1 MLYFAVRRTA
11 LALAVLVAISA
22 VTFLLFYAGPQNAAR
37 SACGAKCDA
46 TAVAAIRHGMGLDES
61 VPAQYWHYLTGLVGG
76 RTLQD
81 INGAPVAC
89 PAPCL
94 GYSYFLHEPVV
105 TAVGQ
110 ALPVTLSLTLGAV
123 AVVILLGGGTGFLS
137 ALFPRTLL
145 DRALN
150 TFTLVGA
157 SVQLIFIGYAVQYY
171 LVYQAHL
178 LPQPGYTSPWSNP
191 LEWARGMLLPW
202 LMLGWVTAAVYARL
216 ARAQLL
222 DTMGE
227 EYIRTA
233 RSKGLGWRRTHLK
246 YTVRGAGAPL
256 VQLLGLE
263 VGWLLGGS
271 VIAETVFGLNGVGKL
286 AQTAI
291 TQNDL
296 PTVVGTVLLAAFFVV
311 LFVALTDLLIAL
323 LDPRIR
329 LA

>member
-1 MLYFAVRRTA
+1 MLAFAVRRTA
-11 LALAVLVAISA
+11 QVLAVLVAISA
-22 VTFLLFYAGPQNAAR
+22 VTFALFYAGPQDAAR

-46 TAVAAIRHGMGLDES
+46 AAVASIRHGMGLDQA
-61 VPAQYWHYLTGLVGG
+61 VPAQYWHYLSGLVAG

-105 TAVGQ
+105 TAIGQ
-110 ALPVTLSLTLGAV
+110 AFPVTLSLTLGAV
-123 AVVILLGGGTGFLS
+123 LVLAVIGGGTGFLS
-137 ALFPRTLL
+137 ALFPRSWL

-178 LPQPGYTSPWSNP
+178 LPQPGYTSPWHDP
-191 LEWARGMLLPW
+191 AGWFRGMLVPW
-202 LMLGWVTAAVYARL
+202 LMLGWVSAAVYARL
-216 ARAQLL
+216 ARTQML

-233 RSKGLGWRRTHLK
+233 RSKGMGWWQAHLK
-246 YTVRGAGAPL
+246 YTARGSAAPL
-256 VQLLGLE
+256 VQLIGLE
-263 VGWLLGGS
+263 IGWLLGGS

-286 AQTAI
+286 ALTAI

-296 PTVVGTVLLAAFFVV
+296 PTVVGTVLLAALFVV
-311 LFVALTDLLIAL
+311 VFVALTDCLIAL

-329 LA
+329 LS